1 MTAPLTHSHR
11 TRAGRRRTCW
21 GASRWTTSAA
31 GLALAAGLGLAASAC
46 DADSNSAQTTS
57 PAPPG
62 ADASVRGTITYRER
76 IALTPDAVV
85 TVQLRDTSYADAAA
99 VLIAEQVIGSP
110 GQVPIDFDLR
120 YVSDEIDDRN
130 VYSVWAVITEGDGRM
145 AFTNDTA
152 YDVITRGNP
161 RRVDMTLVMV
171 EPPPELAPEGWSP
184 TDPDRVEAPVHA
196 TDVGM
201 IWEGSTGS
209 RSSGYL
215 HVVFVTSSEDGCY
228 RIGREEAVRSG
239 SRFEVAVTA
248 WVPAPVPWAQDCSER
263 DLELDAIVHLGD
275 GFISGETF
283 EVVLNGER
291 TFSFAAP

>member
-1 MTAPLTHSHR
+1 MR
-11 TRAGRRRTCW
+11 CIRRASELPGIVI
-21 GASRWTTSAA
+21 A
-31 GLALAAGLGLAASAC
+31 LALVAGAC
-46 DADSNSAQTTS
+46 VYDSTTETRLE
-57 PAPPG
+57 PVG

-76 IALTPDAVV
+76 IALSPEAVV

-99 VLIAEQVIGSP
+99 VLIAEQVISSP

-120 YVSDEIDDRN
+120 YISDEIDDRN
-130 VYSVWAVITEGDGRM
+130 VYSVSAVITEGDGRM

-171 EPPPELAPEGWSP
+171 EPPPELAPDGWSP

-196 TDVGM
+196 TDVHM
-201 IWEGSTGS
+201 IWEDSTGNQ
-209 RSSGYL
+209 SSGYL
-215 HVVFVTSSEDGCY
+215 RVVFVTSSEDGCY
-228 RIGREEAVRSG
+228 HIGREDAVRNDD
-239 SRFEVAVTA
+239 RYEVTITA
-248 WVPAPVPWAQDCSER
+248 RVPAPVPWAQDCAKQ

-291 TFSFAAP
+291 TFSFTAP

>member
-1 MTAPLTHSHR
+1 MRFVL
-11 TRAGRRRTCW
+11 RA
-21 GASRWTTSAA
+21 SELA
-31 GLALAAGLGLAASAC
+31 GIALALVAGACGYYDDTTEVVTPAA
-46 DADSNSAQTTS
+46 
-57 PAPPG
+57 PG

-85 TVQLRDTSYADAAA
+85 TVQLRDTSLADAAS
-99 VLIAEQVIGSP
+99 VLVAEQIISSP
-110 GQVPIDFDLR
+110 GQVPIEFDVR

-130 VYSVWAVITEGDGRM
+130 VYSVSAVITEGDGRM

-171 EPPPELAPEGWSP
+171 EPPPELAPDGWSP
-184 TDPDRVEAPVHA
+184 TDPDRVDAPVHV
-196 TDVGM
+196 TGVEM
-201 IWEGSTGS
+201 LWEGSTGS
-209 RSSGYL
+209 QSSGFL
-215 HVVFVTSSEDGCY
+215 RVEFAASSEDGCY
-228 RIGREEAVRSG
+228 HIGREEVVRNG
-239 SRFEVAVTA
+239 DRYEVAVTA

-275 GFISGETF
+275 RFISGETF

-291 TFSFAAP
+291 TFSFIAP